1 MDEGDLNMNFP
12 ALQRN
17 VFWLSAIVLFFIT
30 IPGFSQIN
38 IDPTTTAK
46 AFGPVQLRP
55 EQEFELC
62 ANAHF
67 SEFAPTVTASFHPV
81 RNANI
86 VLQSRTIEPLPGEG
100 ACTSVSYA
108 EVGDEPI
115 FALLTATGETPQDED
130 LVASA
135 SVINGVIPYVPPI
148 ELGIF
153 NATITEVTTF
163 GPVRVRPDTEFL
175 VCATNAFNDVATFVT
190 LSVFRGR
197 DSSEPI
203 AVRSGTLQPG
213 RGSCVTI
220 GEGQSRGR
228 PVFAKLEV
236 QATQGGSFD
245 FRRVTLGGAG
255 VINGIFH
262 PVPGEFRTF
271 GLD

>member
-1 MDEGDLNMNFP
+1 MSFSGVK
-12 ALQRN
+12 RN
-17 VFWLSAIVLFFIT
+17 AFWLSVLFLFFIT
-30 IPGFSQIN
+30 IPGFSQII
-38 IDPTTTAK
+38 IDPTATAK

-55 EQEFELC
+55 DQEFELC

-67 SEFAPTVTASFHPV
+67 SEFAPSVTASFHPL
-81 RNANI
+81 RNANVVVHSQTI
-86 VLQSRTIEPLPGEG
+86 VPLPGEG
-100 ACTSVSYA
+100 ACTSVSYS

-115 FALLTATGETPQDED
+115 FALLTATGETLHDED

-135 SVINGVIPYVPPI
+135 AIINGVIPFVPPI

-153 NATITEVTTF
+153 NAAITEVTTF
-163 GPVRVRPDTEFL
+163 GPVRVRPESELL
-175 VCATNAFNDVATFVT
+175 VCATNAFNDVATFAT
-190 LSVFRGR
+190 LSVFLGR

-213 RGSCVTI
+213 RGKCVSI
-220 GEGQSRGR
+220 GESQSRGR
-228 PVFAKLEV
+228 PIFAKLET

-255 VINGIFH
+255 VINGIFQ
-262 PVPGEFRTF
+262 PVPGEFRTV